1 MFGYHLSVAGNF
13 CLQRRV
19 GDQSS
24 RPSYKRARAWILLV
38 LRLAPQSRSQA
49 YSRLSSDPGCLS
61 GFAPRKTGDK
71 AAGTLKN
78 TVWETWSIT
87 QHPDLFSKSSLS
99 RSYNLSLSSCQNVK
113 LCYSTWF
120 RCGNCPPTT
129 PPTPPPPTGSRR
141 QSSFHGS
148 LNVLMTNNTKEQVS
162 EKCLWICWTIWTTK
176 WMCIFNLIQTQRRE
190 VLIWVVTDWLSI
202 IQATEYNTFV
212 KLYFCIT
219 VLSQKWTCR
228 ESADRD

>member
-24 RPSYKRARAWILLV
+24 RPSYERARAWILLV

-129 PPTPPPPTGSRR
+129 PPTPHPPPPPGLDASHLSTG
-141 QSSFHGS
+141 
-148 LNVLMTNNTKEQVS
+148 L
-162 EKCLWICWTIWTTK
+162 
-176 WMCIFNLIQTQRRE
+176 WMCWWRITPKNKFRKNVFEYAEQSEQRNE
-190 VLIWVVTDWLSI
+190 CAYLT
-202 IQATEYNTFV
+202 
-212 KLYFCIT
+212 
-219 VLSQKWTCR
+219 
-228 ESADRD
+228 